1 MQTEMEHQRIILE
14 ASPAYVLLCILA
26 GAGYAMLLYRAKH
39 PWPVAVNRVLFGLR
53 AVLAFI
59 LAFLLL
65 GPIIRQINNIT
76 EKPLFVI
83 LRDNSASVP
92 EAVDSV
98 TLDRVEGELEQLRES
113 LEEKGYD
120 VAVSD
125 LSGEETTEPVFNE
138 PTTDL
143 HGALQTVSNRYEGKK
158 FGGVLLVSDGI
169 YNAGMSPLFS
179 SYNFPVNT
187 LGVGDTTQR
196 TDIAIRNVAFNKLAY
211 QGNKF
216 PVRVE
221 VILKGMDNQR
231 LNVALTHK
239 GRVIDQQTKNTEG
252 ESFVAY
258 DFQVLA
264 DEQGI
269 QKYDV
274 QVEVKPGESNE
285 RNNKATIFVEVVEG
299 KKKILVVAPS
309 PHPDI
314 KALRTVVE
322 QNSNYELL
330 LQIPGITEQP
340 AADIAPSEIDL
351 VIFHQAPD
359 RQGKTRKLYNDYMT
373 NKNAAFFILGSQ
385 SDLALISREDLP
397 LKVDGV
403 PRDYD
408 DVTPVVNTSFSNFSV
423 SAEAN
428 SVVTEYPP
436 VSVPFG
442 KFQFPLSARPL
453 LFQQVGSIPTDKPL
467 LAVEE
472 RQGRKI
478 AIMMGEGLWRWRLDE
493 FEQKGSAAG
502 FDEIF
507 GKLIQYLSTSDER
520 RRFRSYPIKQ
530 EFSDV
535 EQVVFESQVYNDI
548 FEPVYGNT
556 IDIELTSDQGKVT
569 RYTYVTSPGNIRYQI
584 GGLGEGVYRYRSQTE
599 INGRKEEVRGQ
610 FVVVA
615 KVIEL
620 QNLTADF
627 DLLRKLAANTG
638 GRFYEGGSIGRMNA
652 ELSQKEATGVI
663 RSEEIYDALINLKFL
678 FWTLLLM
685 VSVEWFFRKYFGGY

>member
-1 MQTEMEHQRIILE
+1 MEHQRIILE
-14 ASPAYVLLCILA
+14 ASPAYVLLCIVVA
-26 GAGYAMLLYRAKH
+26 AGYAFLLYRAKH
-39 PWPVAVNRVLFGLR
+39 PWPVPVNRALFALR
-53 AVLAFI
+53 AILAFI

-83 LRDNSASVP
+83 LKDNSGSVP
-92 EAVDSV
+92 EAVDSA
-98 TLDRVEGELEQLRES
+98 TLVRLERDLDQLRES
-113 LEEKGYD
+113 LENKGYD
-120 VAVSD
+120 VAVND
-125 LSGEETTEPVFNE
+125 LNGEEATNADYNE

-143 HGALQTVSNRYEGKK
+143 QGALQTISNRYEGKK

-169 YNAGMSPLFS
+169 YNAGISPLFA
-179 SYNFPVNT
+179 SYKFPVNT
-187 LGVGDTTQR
+187 LGIGDTTQR
-196 TDIAIRNVAFNKLAY
+196 TDIAIRNVAFNKIAY
-211 QGNKF
+211 QGNRF

-221 VILKGMDNQR
+221 VVLKGITDQR
-231 LNVALTHK
+231 LNVALMHQ
-239 GRVIDQQTKNTEG
+239 GRTIDQQTKDTG
-252 ESFVAY
+252 RDSFVAF

-264 DEQGI
+264 DQQGI

-274 QVEVKPGESNE
+274 QVEVKPNESNV
-285 RNNKATIFVEVVEG
+285 RNNKASIFVEVVEG
-299 KKKILVVAPS
+299 RKKILVVAPS

-322 QNSNYELL
+322 QNANYELL
-330 LQIPGITEQP
+330 LQIPGIAEERP
-340 AADIAPSEIDL
+340 EDITPSEIDL
-351 VIFHQAPD
+351 VIFHQSPD
-359 RQGKTRKLYNDYMT
+359 RQGKTRKLYNDFMAS
-373 NKNAAFFILGSQ
+373 KNATFFILGAQ

-397 LKVDGV
+397 LKIEGV
-403 PRDYD
+403 SRDYD
-408 DVTPVVNTSFSNFSV
+408 EVTPVVNASFSNFSV

-453 LFQQVGSIPTDKPL
+453 LFQQIGSVPTDKPL

-472 RQGRKI
+472 RDGRKI
-478 AIMMGEGLWRWRLDE
+478 GIMMGEGLWRWRLDE
-493 FEQKGSAAG
+493 FEQKGDAGG

-507 GKLIQYLSTSDER
+507 GKLIQYLSTSEER

-548 FEPVYGNT
+548 FEPVYGNH
-556 IDIELTSDQGKVT
+556 IDIELTSDQGKVS
-569 RYTYVTSPGNIRYQI
+569 RYSYITSAGNIRYQI
-584 GGLGEGVYRYRSQTE
+584 GGLEEGVYRYRSQTE

-610 FVVVA
+610 FVVVS

-627 DLLRKLAANTG
+627 DLLRKLAVNTG
-638 GRFYEGGSIGRMNA
+638 GRFYAAANMDQLNA
-652 ELSQKEATGVI
+652 ELSEKEATGVI
-663 RSEEIYDALINLKFL
+663 RSDETYDAMINLKLL
-678 FWTLLLM
+678 FWILLLM

>member
-1 MQTEMEHQRIILE
+1 MEHQRIILE
-14 ASPAYVLLCILA
+14 ASPAYLLICILVA
-26 GAGYAMLLYRAKH
+26 AGYALLLYRAKH
-39 PWPVAVNRVLFGLR
+39 PWPVPMNRVLFALR
-53 AVLAFI
+53 ALLAFI

-92 EAVDSV
+92 EAVDSA
-98 TLDRVEGELEQLRES
+98 TLVQVKRELDQLRES
-113 LEEKGYD
+113 LEGKGYE
-120 VAVSD
+120 VAVND
-125 LSGEETTEPVFNE
+125 LSGEETTTLAYNEPV
-138 PTTDL
+138 TDL
-143 HGALQTVSNRYEGKK
+143 QGALQTVSNRYEGKK

-169 YNAGMSPLFS
+169 YNAGISPLFA
-179 SYNFPVNT
+179 SYKFPVNT
-187 LGVGDTTQR
+187 LGIGDTTQR
-196 TDIAIRNVAFNKLAY
+196 MDIAIRNVAFNKIAY

-221 VILKGMDNQR
+221 VILKGVPDQR
-231 LNVALTHK
+231 LNVALLHR
-239 GRVIDQQTKNTEG
+239 GRTIDQQTKDTG
-252 ESFVAY
+252 KESFIAF

-264 DEQGI
+264 DQQGI

-274 QVEVKPGESNE
+274 QVEVKPDESNV
-285 RNNKATIFVEVVEG
+285 RNNRASIFVEVVEG

-322 QNSNYELL
+322 ENSNYELL
-330 LQIPGITEQP
+330 LQIPGITEQRP
-340 AADIAPSEIDL
+340 ADIVPSEIDL
-351 VIFHQAPD
+351 VIFHQSPD
-359 RQGKTRKLYNDYMT
+359 RQGKTRKLYNDFMAG
-373 NKNAAFFILGSQ
+373 KNAAFFILGAQ
-385 SDLALISREDLP
+385 SDLNLMSRDDLP
-397 LKVDGV
+397 LKIDAV

-408 DVTPVVNTSFSNFSV
+408 EVTPVVNTTFSNFSV

-428 SVVTEYPP
+428 SVVREYPP

-442 KFQFPLSARPL
+442 RFQFPLSVRPL
-453 LFQQVGSIPTDKPL
+453 LFQQIGSIPTDRPL

-472 RQGRKI
+472 RNGRKI

-493 FEQKGSAAG
+493 FEQTGHAGG

-520 RRFRSYPIKQ
+520 RRFRSYPVKQ

-548 FEPVYGNT
+548 FEPVYGNH
-556 IDIELTSDQGKVT
+556 IDIELTSDQGKVS
-569 RYTYVTSPGNIRYQI
+569 RYSYVTSSGNIRYQI
-584 GGLGEGVYRYRSQTE
+584 GGLEEGVYRYRSQTE
-599 INGRKEEVRGQ
+599 INGQKEEVRGQ
-610 FVVVA
+610 FVVVS

-627 DLLRKLAANTG
+627 DLLRKLATNTG
-638 GRFYEGGSIGRMNA
+638 GRFYAAGNIDQMNA
-652 ELSQKEATGVI
+652 ELSEKEATGVI
-663 RSEEIYDALINLKFL
+663 RTEETYNAMINLKSL
-678 FWTLLLM
+678 FWVLLLM

>member
-1 MQTEMEHQRIILE
+1 MENQRIILE

-26 GAGYAMLLYRAKH
+26 GAGYALLLYRAKH
-39 PWPVAVNRVLFGLR
+39 PWPVSVNRALFALR
-53 AVLAFI
+53 AILAFI

-65 GPIIRQINNIT
+65 GPIIRQVNNIT

-83 LRDNSASVP
+83 LRDNSGSVP
-92 EAVDSV
+92 EAVDSA
-98 TLDRVEGELEQLRES
+98 TLIQVKSELDQLRES
-113 LEEKGYD
+113 LESKGYD
-120 VAVSD
+120 VAVNN
-125 LSGEETTEPVFNE
+125 LSGEETTAPAYNE

-158 FGGVLLVSDGI
+158 FSGVLLVSDGI
-169 YNAGMSPLFS
+169 YNAGISPLFA

-187 LGVGDTTQR
+187 LGIGDTTQR
-196 TDIAIRNVAFNKLAY
+196 MDIAIRNVAFNKIAY

-221 VILKGMDNQR
+221 VILKGISDQR
-231 LNVALTHK
+231 LNVVLLHQ
-239 GRVIDQQTKNTEG
+239 GRTIDQQTKDTG
-252 ESFVAY
+252 RESFVAF
-258 DFQVLA
+258 DFQVQA
-264 DEQGI
+264 DQQGI

-274 QVEVKPGESNE
+274 QVEVKPGESNV
-285 RNNKATIFVEVVEG
+285 RNNRASIFVEVVEG

-340 AADIAPSEIDL
+340 PVDIVPAEIDL

-359 RQGKTRKLYNDYMT
+359 RMGKTRKLYNDFMA
-373 NKNAAFFILGSQ
+373 NKNAAFFILGAQ
-385 SDLALISREDLP
+385 SDLVLMSREDLP
-397 LKVDGV
+397 LKLEGV

-408 DVTPVVNTSFSNFSV
+408 DVTPVVNTSFSNFTV

-442 KFQFPLSARPL
+442 RFQFPLSARPL
-453 LFQQVGSIPTDKPL
+453 LFQQIGSIPTDKPL

-478 AIMMGEGLWRWRLDE
+478 AIMMGEGFWRWRLDE
-493 FEQKGSAAG
+493 FEQTGSAGG

-520 RRFRSYPIKQ
+520 RRFRSYPVKQ

-548 FEPVYGNT
+548 FEPVYGNN
-556 IDIELTSDQGKVT
+556 INIELTSDQGKVS
-569 RYTYVTSPGNIRYQI
+569 RYSYVTNPGNIRYQI

-599 INGRKEEVRGQ
+599 INGSKEEVRGQ
-610 FVVVA
+610 FVVVS
-615 KVIEL
+615 KVVEL

-627 DLLRKLAANTG
+627 DLLRKLATNTG
-638 GRFYEGGSIGRMNA
+638 GRFYAAGSMDRLNA
-652 ELSQKEATGVI
+652 ELSEKEGTGVI
-663 RSEEIYDALINLKFL
+663 RSEETYNAIINLKFL
-678 FWTLLLM
+678 FWVLLLM

>member
-1 MQTEMEHQRIILE
+1 MEHQRIILE
-14 ASPAYVLLCILA
+14 ASPAYVLLCIVVA
-26 GAGYAMLLYRAKH
+26 AGYAFLLYRAKH
-39 PWPVAVNRVLFGLR
+39 PWPVPVNRALFALR
-53 AVLAFI
+53 AILAFI

-83 LRDNSASVP
+83 LKDNSGSVP
-92 EAVDSV
+92 EAVDSA
-98 TLDRVEGELEQLRES
+98 TLVRLERDLDQLRES
-113 LEEKGYD
+113 LENKGYD
-120 VAVSD
+120 VAVND
-125 LSGEETTEPVFNE
+125 LNGEEATNADYNE

-143 HGALQTVSNRYEGKK
+143 QGALQTISNRYEGKK

-169 YNAGMSPLFS
+169 YNAGISPLFA
-179 SYNFPVNT
+179 SYKFPVNT
-187 LGVGDTTQR
+187 LGIGDTTQR
-196 TDIAIRNVAFNKLAY
+196 TDIAIRNVAFNKIAY
-211 QGNKF
+211 QGNRF

-221 VILKGMDNQR
+221 VVLKGITDQR
-231 LNVALTHK
+231 LNVALMHQ
-239 GRVIDQQTKNTEG
+239 GRTIDQQTKDTG
-252 ESFVAY
+252 RDSFVAF

-264 DEQGI
+264 EQQGI

-274 QVEVKPGESNE
+274 QVEVKPNESNV
-285 RNNKATIFVEVVEG
+285 RNNRGSIFVEVVEG
-299 KKKILVVAPS
+299 RKKILVVAPS

-322 QNSNYELL
+322 QNANYELL
-330 LQIPGITEQP
+330 LQIPGIAEERP
-340 AADIAPSEIDL
+340 EDITPSEIDL
-351 VIFHQAPD
+351 VIFHQSPD
-359 RQGKTRKLYNDYMT
+359 RQGKTRKLYNDFMAS
-373 NKNAAFFILGSQ
+373 KNATFFILGAQ

-397 LKVDGV
+397 LKIEGV
-403 PRDYD
+403 SRDYD
-408 DVTPVVNTSFSNFSV
+408 EVTPVVNASFSNFSV

-453 LFQQVGSIPTDKPL
+453 LFQQIGSVPTDKPL

-472 RQGRKI
+472 RDGRKI
-478 AIMMGEGLWRWRLDE
+478 GIMMGEGLWRWRLDE
-493 FEQKGSAAG
+493 FEQKGDAGG

-507 GKLIQYLSTSDER
+507 GKLIQYLSTSEER
-520 RRFRSYPIKQ
+520 RRFRSYPLKQ

-548 FEPVYGNT
+548 FEPVYGNH
-556 IDIELTSDQGKVT
+556 IDIELTSDQGRVS
-569 RYTYVTSPGNIRYQI
+569 RYSYITSAGNIRYQI
-584 GGLGEGVYRYRSQTE
+584 GGLEEGVYRYRSQTE

-610 FVVVA
+610 FVVVS

-627 DLLRKLAANTG
+627 DLLRKLAVNTG
-638 GRFYEGGSIGRMNA
+638 GRFYAAANMDQLNA
-652 ELSQKEATGVI
+652 ELSEKEATGVI
-663 RSEEIYDALINLKFL
+663 RSDETYDAMINLKLL
-678 FWTLLLM
+678 FWILLLM

>member
-1 MQTEMEHQRIILE
+1 MEHQRIILE
-14 ASPAYVLLCILA
+14 SSPAYVLLCILA
-26 GAGYAMLLYRAKH
+26 GAGYAWLLYRTSH

-53 AVLAFI
+53 AILAFI

-65 GPIIRQINNIT
+65 GPIVRQITNIV

-83 LRDNSASVP
+83 LRDNSGSMP
-92 EAVDSV
+92 EAVDSA
-98 TLDRVEGELEQLRES
+98 TLVRVKNELDQLRES

-120 VAVSD
+120 VAVNN
-125 LSGEETTEPVFNE
+125 LRGEETTAPTFDEPV
-138 PTTDL
+138 TDL
-143 HGALQTVSNRYEGKK
+143 HGALQTVSSRYEGKK

-169 YNAGMSPLFS
+169 YNAGISPLFA

-196 TDIAIRNVAFNKLAY
+196 MDIAIRNVAFNKLAY

-221 VILKGMDNQR
+221 VILKGISDQR
-231 LNVALTHK
+231 LNVALLHQGKT
-239 GRVIDQQTKNTEG
+239 VDQQTKDTG
-252 ESFVAY
+252 SESFVAF

-264 DEQGI
+264 DQQGI
-269 QKYDV
+269 QKYDI
-274 QVEVKPGESNE
+274 QVEVKPGEANV
-285 RNNKATIFVEVVEG
+285 RNNRATIFVEVVEG

-340 AADIAPSEIDL
+340 PAEITPTEIDL

-359 RQGKTRKLYNDYMT
+359 RQGKTRKLYNDFMA
-373 NKNAAFFILGSQ
+373 NKNAIFLILGVQ
-385 SDLALISREDLP
+385 SDLALIAREDLP
-397 LKVDGV
+397 LKMEGI

-408 DVTPVVNTSFSNFSV
+408 EVTPVVNSSFSNFTV

-428 SVVTEYPP
+428 SVVTQYPP

-442 KFQFPLSARPL
+442 KFQFPVSARPL
-453 LFQQVGSIPTDKPL
+453 LFQQIGTIPTDKPL
-467 LAVEE
+467 LAVED

-478 AIMMGEGLWRWRLDE
+478 AILMGEGLWRWRLDE
-493 FEQKGSAAG
+493 FEQTGRATG

-507 GKLIQYLSTSDER
+507 GKLIQYMSTSDER
-520 RRFRSYPIKQ
+520 RRFRSYPVKQ

-535 EQVVFESQVYNDI
+535 EPVVFESQVYDDI

-556 IDIELTSDQGKVT
+556 IDIELTSDEGKAS

-584 GGLGEGVYRYRSQTE
+584 GGLAEGVYRYRAHTQ
-599 INGRKEEVRGQ
+599 INGRREEVRGQ
-610 FVVVA
+610 FVVVT
-615 KVIEL
+615 KVVEL

-627 DLLRKLAANTG
+627 DLLRKLAMNTG
-638 GRFYEGGSIGRMNA
+638 GRFYAAENMDQLNA
-652 ELSQKEATGVI
+652 ELSEKEATGVI
-663 RSEEIYDALINLKFL
+663 RSDETYDAMINLKFL
-678 FWTLLLM
+678 FWTLLLL

>member
-1 MQTEMEHQRIILE
+1 MEHQRIILE
-14 ASPAYVLLCILA
+14 ASPAYVLLCILVA
-26 GAGYAMLLYRAKH
+26 AGYAFLLYRAKH
-39 PWPVAVNRVLFGLR
+39 PWPVPVNRALFALR
-53 AVLAFI
+53 AILAFI

-83 LRDNSASVP
+83 LKDNSGSVP
-92 EAVDSV
+92 EAVDSA
-98 TLDRVEGELEQLRES
+98 TLVRLERDLDQLRES
-113 LEEKGYD
+113 LENKGYD
-120 VAVSD
+120 VAVND
-125 LSGEETTEPVFNE
+125 LNGEEATNADYNE

-143 HGALQTVSNRYEGKK
+143 QGALQTISNRYEGKK

-169 YNAGMSPLFS
+169 YNAGISPLFA
-179 SYNFPVNT
+179 SYKFPVNT
-187 LGVGDTTQR
+187 LGIGDTTQR
-196 TDIAIRNVAFNKLAY
+196 TDIAIRNVAFNKIAY
-211 QGNKF
+211 QGNRF

-221 VILKGMDNQR
+221 VVLKGITDQR
-231 LNVALTHK
+231 LNVALMHQ
-239 GRVIDQQTKNTEG
+239 GRTIDQQTKDTG
-252 ESFVAY
+252 RDSFVAF

-264 DEQGI
+264 DQQGI

-274 QVEVKPGESNE
+274 QVEVKPNESNV
-285 RNNKATIFVEVVEG
+285 RNNRASIFVEVVEG
-299 KKKILVVAPS
+299 RKKILVVAPS

-322 QNSNYELL
+322 QNANYELL
-330 LQIPGITEQP
+330 LQIPGIAEERP
-340 AADIAPSEIDL
+340 EDITPSEIDL
-351 VIFHQAPD
+351 VIFHQSPD
-359 RQGKTRKLYNDYMT
+359 RQGKTRKLYNDFMAS
-373 NKNAAFFILGSQ
+373 KNATFFILGAQ

-397 LKVDGV
+397 LKIEGV
-403 PRDYD
+403 SRDYD
-408 DVTPVVNTSFSNFSV
+408 EVTPVVNASFSNFSV

-453 LFQQVGSIPTDKPL
+453 LFQQIGSVPTDKPL

-472 RQGRKI
+472 RDGRKI
-478 AIMMGEGLWRWRLDE
+478 GIMMGEGLWRWRLDE
-493 FEQKGSAAG
+493 FEQKGDAGG

-507 GKLIQYLSTSDER
+507 GKLIQYLSTSEER
-520 RRFRSYPIKQ
+520 RRFRSYPVKQ

-548 FEPVYGNT
+548 FEPVYGNH
-556 IDIELTSDQGKVT
+556 IDIELTSDQGKVS
-569 RYTYVTSPGNIRYQI
+569 RYSYITSAGNIRYQI
-584 GGLGEGVYRYRSQTE
+584 GGLEEGVYRYRSQTE

-610 FVVVA
+610 FVVVS

-627 DLLRKLAANTG
+627 DLLRKLAVNTG
-638 GRFYEGGSIGRMNA
+638 GRFYAAANMDQLNA
-652 ELSQKEATGVI
+652 ELSEKEATGVI
-663 RSEEIYDALINLKFL
+663 RSDETYDAMINLKLL
-678 FWTLLLM
+678 FWILLLM